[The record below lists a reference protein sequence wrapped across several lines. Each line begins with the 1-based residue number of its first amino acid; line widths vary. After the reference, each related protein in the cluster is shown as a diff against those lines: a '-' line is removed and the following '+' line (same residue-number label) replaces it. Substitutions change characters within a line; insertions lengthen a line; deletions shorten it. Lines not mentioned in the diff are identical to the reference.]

1 MSKMTPGDIEVL
13 VQLFDASDW
22 GELELQIDGTEV
34 FLSKNP
40 LSHAPEQ
47 SAAPRQSAS
56 ATAPASAGT
65 KAAYPPQST
74 RAPDNPVPVGWTV
87 VKAPSLGTFYR
98 APKPGAPPYVES
110 GQSVTRATEV
120 CLIEVMK
127 LFTTVRADI
136 EGTVRQICVTDG
148 QLVEYDQPLFFIEP
162 HA

>member
-22 GELELQIDGTEV
+22 GELELKIDGTEV

-40 LSHAPEQ
+40 LGHAPEKIE
-47 SAAPRQSAS
+47 APRSSSPAADPEPVR
-56 ATAPASAGT
+56 ATAVHPAPS
-65 KAAYPPQST
+65 KRST
-74 RAPDNPVPVGWTV
+74 QDSPVPSSWTV

-110 GQSVTRATEV
+110 GQSVTCATEV

-127 LFTTVRADI
+127 LFTTVRAEV
-136 EGTVRQICVTDG
+136 EGTIRQICVTDG
-148 QLVEYDQPLFFIEP
+148 QLVEYDQPLFYI
-162 HA
+162 